1 VSGIAVLAAQE
12 TTGTVMFE
20 WLRTRV
26 VNWLGRR
33 QQRLI
38 DVLRA
43 EHRALKAKRLELNGP
58 KPIRLSAEQR
68 KRLAAMRKKLD
79 PNALRAID
87 ALDLTDS
94 DSPDNS

>member
-1 VSGIAVLAAQE
+1 MAGLPAQE
-12 TTGTVMFE
+12 TTGTFMFK
-20 WLRTRV
+20 WLTTRV
-26 VNWLGRR
+26 VNWVERWQRR
-33 QQRLI
+33 QI
-38 DVLRA
+38 DALLA
-43 EHRALKAKRLELNGP
+43 EKRALKAKLLELNGG
-58 KPIRLSAEQR
+58 KPIRLSDEQR

>member
-1 VSGIAVLAAQE
+1 
-12 TTGTVMFE
+12 
-20 WLRTRV
+20 
-26 VNWLGRR
+26 
-33 QQRLI
+33 
-38 DVLRA
+38 
-43 EHRALKAKRLELNGP
+43 LKAKRLELNNP